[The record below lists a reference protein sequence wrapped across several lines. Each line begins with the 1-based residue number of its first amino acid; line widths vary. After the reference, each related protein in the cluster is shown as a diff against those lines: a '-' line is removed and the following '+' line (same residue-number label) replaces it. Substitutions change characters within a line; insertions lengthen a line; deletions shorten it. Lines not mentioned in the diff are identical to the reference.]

1 LSARQSLGKYRL
13 DVLNNTSCFS
23 TSDEVKIQEVHTP
36 RKSMSA
42 HQPQPS
48 STEVS
53 RLEELFG
60 MTLQQVQDVV
70 MAGVHARTT
79 GTRHHPKTY
88 PGYAQWAETVRALR
102 DIAVPLGWV
111 ATDDNNFPLCV
122 HDDRAVSI
130 AVQTGDRET
139 GTTGIPSNRAPKG
152 ASTEQAVAVN
162 IRQLTLFEAE
172 DIPVLPISN
181 DKARHIM
188 WILLYHVAPN
198 EVRFELSLPS
208 KMIGGKIRSWQ
219 ERIIFPAIP
228 LTETQINFGDDDGPE
243 FDVSVERKG

>member
-1 LSARQSLGKYRL
+1 M
-13 DVLNNTSCFS
+13 S
-23 TSDEVKIQEVHTP
+23 TQ
-36 RKSMSA
+36 
-42 HQPQPS
+42 HQQQQN

-60 MTLQQVQDVV
+60 LRLDQVQDII
-70 MAGVHARTT
+70 MSGVHARAT
-79 GTRHHPKTY
+79 GTAHHPKTY

-102 DIAVPLGWV
+102 DVIVPLGWMP
-111 ATDDNNFPLCV
+111 TDDNNFPLCT
-122 HDDRAVSI
+122 HDERGLSI

-162 IRQLTLFEAE
+162 VRQLSLFQAE
-172 DIPVLPISN
+172 DIPVLPTTTEDS
-181 DKARHIM
+181 RHIM
-188 WILLYHVAPN
+188 WILLYHVAQN
-198 EVRFELSLPS
+198 EVRFELSLPL
-208 KMIGGKIRSWQ
+208 KMVGGKIRSWQ

-228 LTETQINFGDDDGPE
+228 LDGIQINFGDDDGPE